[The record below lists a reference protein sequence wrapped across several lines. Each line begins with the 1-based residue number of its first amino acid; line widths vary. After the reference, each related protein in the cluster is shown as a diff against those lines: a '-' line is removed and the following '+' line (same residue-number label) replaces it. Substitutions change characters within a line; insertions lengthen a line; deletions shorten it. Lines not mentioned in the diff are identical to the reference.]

1 LSNLRPDNHKQ
12 KFCFIG
18 LSIAS
23 AGAAESGMAVIDRDL
38 NLLRTDKI
46 YNLSEIKLLVSN
58 IAPPENTILCVDL
71 PKNIVMLT
79 GKWRIESKQTQIL
92 SLKNIDVTNK
102 DLWTKRF
109 SDRGS
114 DLCSYFSESG
124 MEVYRY
130 NSSFTKNMLKLSPPY
145 KSRSPAACKFL
156 QNIIEEK
163 LKISNMPSN
172 LLPLPS
178 LNAIIGAFISWKL
191 ETGKENIGYKQIGI
205 HKSIP
210 VITAVPIPKSQNLS
224 G

>member
-1 LSNLRPDNHKQ
+1 MSNLRSDIYKQ

-18 LSIAS
+18 LSLGS
-23 AGAAESGMAVIDRDL
+23 AGSAESGVAVIDRNL
-38 NLLRTDKI
+38 NLIKTDKV

-58 IAPPENTILCVDL
+58 IAPSENAILCVDL
-71 PKNIVMLT
+71 PKNIMMLT
-79 GKWRIESKQTQIL
+79 GKWRIESKQTQVL
-92 SLKNIDVTNK
+92 SLKNIDVNNK

-114 DLCSYFSESG
+114 ELCKYFSESG

-130 NSSFTKNMLKLSPPY
+130 NSSFTKNMLKLSSPY

-163 LKISNMPSN
+163 LKISNIPSN

-178 LNAIIGAFISWKL
+178 LNAIIGAFIGWKI
-191 ETGKENIGYKQIGI
+191 ETSEENTEYKQIGI
-205 HKSIP
+205 HKDIP
-210 VITAVPIPKSQNLS
+210 VITAIKI
-224 G
+224 